1 MDFYATLVKPSWAPA
16 PPVFGIVWSILYPI
30 IIAAFGYV
38 IFKVVRGEY
47 PAALL
52 VPVLINIVS
61 NVAFT
66 PIQFGLRNLWL
77 AEADI
82 VIVLV
87 TIVWSMIAIWPHSRL
102 ASLALSPYLVW
113 VTIATA
119 LQTSITLLNR

>member
-1 MDFYATLVKPSWAPA
+1 MDFYSELIKPSWSPA

-30 IIAAFGYV
+30 IIGAYGYV
-38 IFKVVRGEY
+38 IFRVARGEY

-52 VPVLINIVS
+52 VPVLINIVA
-61 NVAFT
+61 NIVFT

-82 VIVLV
+82 VLVLV
-87 TIVWSMIAIWPHSRL
+87 TIVWSMIAIWPHSRV

>member
-1 MDFYATLVKPSWAPA
+1 MDFYAALIKPSWAPA

-82 VIVLV
+82 VVVLV
-87 TIVWSMIAIWPHSRL
+87 TIVWSMIVIWPHSRL

-113 VTIATA
+113 VTVATA

>member
-1 MDFYATLVKPSWAPA
+1 MDFYNTLTKPAWSPA

-30 IIAAFGYV
+30 IIAAYGYV
-38 IFKVVRGEY
+38 IYKVARGEY

-52 VPVLINIVS
+52 VPVLINVVA

-66 PIQFGLRNLWL
+66 PIQFGMRNLWL

-82 VIVLV
+82 VLVLV
-87 TIVWSMIAIWPHSRL
+87 TIVWSMIAIWPHSRI

-113 VTIATA
+113 VSIATA

>member
-1 MDFYATLVKPSWAPA
+1 MDFYSTLIKPSWAPS

-30 IIAAFGYV
+30 IIGAYGYV

-52 VPVLINIVS
+52 VPVLINVAS

-66 PIQFGLRNLWL
+66 PIQFGLRSLWL

-87 TIVWSMIAIWPHSRL
+87 TIIWSMIVIWPHSRL